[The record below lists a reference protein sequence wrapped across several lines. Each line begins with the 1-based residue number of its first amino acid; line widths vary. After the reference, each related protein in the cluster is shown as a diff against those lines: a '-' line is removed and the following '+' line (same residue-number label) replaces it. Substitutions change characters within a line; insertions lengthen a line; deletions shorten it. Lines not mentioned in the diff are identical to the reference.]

1 MASYKDVLGVG
12 PSTGKAKELSAPQ
25 NEDKNWGV
33 KHQVNIK
40 SLKEA
45 FNSAIQ
51 HHLSLPYDK
60 RIENS
65 KRAEEELAEHL
76 GRTKNGRV
84 KDLLGQNAKLMKS
97 ETGYKGKTPIQ
108 LEDGRGV
115 ETTGLALA
123 PAYQEGTFNTCPNHQ
138 SCKDV
143 CLGKTSGNYYKLGG
157 GSDLSEFKGPRLNSL
172 RKTIAMLRNP
182 HAFAVKLHDEIDSA
196 RMEAE
201 SNGNKLGVRLNVLS
215 DISPKVHE
223 SIIKAHPD
231 VMFYDYTKNAS
242 KPIAENHHYTRSS
255 TGLTQEGVNNGH
267 QNWHAMR
274 RYLEKGENV
283 AMAFSHKKHLP
294 EEVHDEE
301 TGKKYRVIDG
311 DTHDYR
317 PMDKVPEGDNGVIIG
332 LRNKKAT
339 GKVANAHVDSK
350 GFFVKHDP
358 QLLRDENKKLVRDRP
373 REDTG
378 KLNKRG
384 RPIYSYGNTV
394 PTNRSV
400 SIKPQPKNRHSF
412 DNDGRVETPE

>member
-1 MASYKDVLGVG
+1 MATYKDVLGVK
-12 PSTGKAKELSAPQ
+12 PSHGKPKEVPAPTH
-25 NEDKNWGV
+25 EDRNWGV
-33 KHQVNIK
+33 EHNVNIN

-51 HHLSLPYDK
+51 HHLSLPYDQ

-65 KRAEEELAEHL
+65 KRAENDLAEHL
-76 GRTKNGRV
+76 GRAQNGRV

-138 SCKDV
+138 SCKDE
-143 CLGKTSGNYYKLGG
+143 CLGKTSGNYFKLGG
-157 GSDLSEFKGPRLNSL
+157 GTDLSEFKGPRLNSL

-182 HAFAVKLHDEIDSA
+182 HAFAVKLHDEIEAA

-201 SNGNKLGVRLNVLS
+201 ANGNKLGVRLNVLS

-242 KPIAENHHYTRSS
+242 PTIAPNHHYTRSS
-255 TGLTQEGVNNGH
+255 TGLSQEGVNNAH
-267 QNWHAMR
+267 QNWHSMR
-274 RYLEKGENV
+274 RYLDKGENV

-301 TGKKYRVIDG
+301 TGKRYRVIDG

-317 PMDKVPEGDNGVIIG
+317 PLDKVPKGYDGVIVG

-339 GKVANAHVDSK
+339 GKVADAHIDSK

-358 QLLRDENKKLVRDRP
+358 KLLRDENGKLARDRP

-378 KLNKRG
+378 RLNKRG
-384 RPIYSYGNTV
+384 KPIYSYGNTV
-394 PTNRSV
+394 PTNHVV
-400 SIKPQPKNRHSF
+400 SIKRQPKNRHSF
-412 DNDGRVETPE
+412 DNDGRVETSE